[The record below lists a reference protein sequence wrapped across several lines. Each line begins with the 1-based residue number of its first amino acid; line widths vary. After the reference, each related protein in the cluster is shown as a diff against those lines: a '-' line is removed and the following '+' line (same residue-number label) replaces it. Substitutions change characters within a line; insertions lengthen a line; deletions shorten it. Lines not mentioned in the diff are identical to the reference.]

1 MRLAFLVLLSWLAV
15 ASTVN
20 AAEFRVQALIDL
32 DQDPQTGCAAGADFG
47 GNEWRLLA
55 HTDRERILDSR
66 IESCRDGIWRLE
78 HRDEQPRTLGIR
90 EGANG
95 GDLIAWSL
103 PLRWFSTLRQL
114 PLHFV
119 VERIDQPAQD
129 QLDADGDWVTLLLGL
144 PGDSQVIPALGP
156 LGLSLLVS
164 LFGLV
169 AWRSGRGSANCAV
182 IGATLLSAALLLALT
197 GPSGSAHA
205 DGAARFEVSG
215 IDARGDVLDAG
226 ADLLAAQARV
236 VGDQLQLQVEVRNI
250 GTDTSTEPQRV
261 LFIGNSLTYSNDLP
275 AMLVAVAAQAGK
287 SLHADALTI
296 PGASLQE
303 HYDAGDVQIEL
314 ANGDYQRVIM
324 QQGPSSLPES
334 QAHLRE
340 WTRVMDELIRNA
352 GARPALYMVWPDAT
366 RFSFFDAV
374 RRSYS
379 NAAMEVDGMFIP
391 AGEAWRA
398 AWRLDPNL
406 SLFASDDFHPS
417 ALGTYGVALS
427 MYAALYQR
435 SPVGLPAQL
444 TLANGRV
451 HRFSATDVRRLQEA
465 AWTAHQQYW
474 RPGS

>member
-1 MRLAFLVLLSWLAV
+1 VRPFILILLFWLAS
-15 ASTVN
+15 ASTAN
-20 AAEFRVQALIDL
+20 GAEFRVQVLIDL
-32 DQDPQTGCAAGADFG
+32 DQNPQTGCAAGSDLPG
-47 GNEWRLLA
+47 SEWRLLA
-55 HTDRERILDSR
+55 LTDREQILESR
-66 IESCRDGIWRLE
+66 FEACRNGSWQLE
-78 HRDEQPRTLGIR
+78 HRDELPRPLGIR
-90 EGANG
+90 QGAND

-103 PLRWFSTLRQL
+103 PLRAFATLRQL
-114 PLHFV
+114 PLRFV
-119 VERIDQPAQD
+119 VERTDQPARD
-129 QLDADGDWVTLLLGL
+129 RLDADGEWQTLLLGL
-144 PGDSQVIPALGP
+144 PGEPQVIPALEPVGV
-156 LGLSLLVS
+156 LLLAT
-164 LFGLV
+164 LFGLL
-169 AWRSGRGSANCAV
+169 ALLTGRGSSPRALFGAV
-182 IGATLLSAALLLALT
+182 LLPAALLLSLA
-197 GPSGSAHA
+197 GPAGNAHA
-205 DGAARFEVSG
+205 DGAAAFQVSG
-215 IDARGDVLDAG
+215 NDARGDVVDAG
-226 ADLLAAQARV
+226 ADLLAAQV
-236 VGDQLQLQVEVRNI
+236 QVSGDQLELQVEVRNI
-250 GTDTSTEPQRV
+250 GNDVLIEPQRV
-261 LFIGNSLTYSNDLP
+261 LFVGNSLTYSNDLP
-275 AMLVAVAAQAGK
+275 AMLVAIAAQAGK
-287 SLHADALTI
+287 TLHADALTI

-303 HYDAGDVQIEL
+303 HYEAGDVQVEL
-314 ANGDYQRVIM
+314 QNGGYQLVIM

-334 QAHLRE
+334 QMHLRE
-340 WTRVMDELIRNA
+340 WTRVMDEIIRDA

-379 NAAMEVDGMFIP
+379 NAALEVDGMFIP

-451 HRFSATDVRRLQEA
+451 HRFSTTDARRLQEA